1 MKTRIFSTVG
11 LFLLCFQL
19 AAFAKPVKE
28 VNEKLVKSFQAAFPD
43 ASQVNW
49 REQQDHYFVRFTQ
62 ASVISE
68 IEYDQQGDFVN
79 SIRYYKDASLLP
91 LNISWK
97 LHKKFA
103 DKIIFAFLSPK
114 KCKSNCFH
122 FSVLHYFKKRL
133 QRYVACKYQPTYLQ
147 LSSHKKL

>member
-103 DKIIFAFLSPK
+103 DKIIFAVTESSSPAETNYYVK
-114 KCKSNCFH
+114 MEDEKSFITVEATEGGSLN
-122 FSVLHYFKKRL
+122 VTEKVIK
-133 QRYVACKYQPTYLQ
+133 QNE
-147 LSSHKKL
+147 

>member
-62 ASVISE
+62 ASIISE

-91 LNISWK
+91 HNISWK

-103 DKIIFAFLSPK
+103 DKIIFAVTESSSPAETIYYVK
-114 KCKSNCFH
+114 MEDEKSFITVEATEGGTLN
-122 FSVLHYFKKRL
+122 VTEKVIK
-133 QRYVACKYQPTYLQ
+133 QNE
-147 LSSHKKL
+147 